1 MKDQGASQVFYAG
14 KMYRLLTAVFGL
26 FLIAVGCY
34 AFFLA
39 DTSTV
44 VRLLGGFVLVL
55 LGYNM
60 VSSAC
65 KAKESWLSKLGP
77 LP

>member
-1 MKDQGASQVFYAG
+1 MTDQHADQPFYAR
-14 KMYRLLTAVFGL
+14 KVHRLVTAAFGSLLIGVGVYAL
-26 FLIAVGCY
+26 F
-34 AFFLA
+34 FA

-44 VRLLGGFVLVL
+44 VRLVSGSALVL
-55 LGYNM
+55 TGYNM
-60 VSSAC
+60 VSSAY